1 MGPLEYVVIKFE
13 GNRFTGEILPQ
24 IKASQQK
31 GIIRLVDLLF
41 VKKDEQG
48 NIQANEVDDLGE
60 EVAAA
65 YEDLTRD
72 LQGLF
77 TAEDVQAIAAGLP
90 VNSSVAVALFEHT
103 WAVDLR
109 DAIVR
114 ANGVLL
120 SGGIVR
126 QDMLDTLNTEL
137 EAAVSAAR

>member
-48 NIQANEVDDLGE
+48 NIQSNEVDDLGE